1 MFTFTSSKNPRKK
14 DVKEIYLKSIDSL
27 KQTEMQEEAMALEL
41 GERI

>member
-14 DVKEIYLKSIDSL
+14 DVKEIYLQSIDSL
-27 KQTEMQEEAMALEL
+27 KQTEMEKEAMGLKL